1 MYLIALSLFSQE
13 KDKEAE
19 KTLREIIKTAQE
31 QSNSFHVANAYS
43 LLGLIYLKQNDL
55 RRAKGLFQ
63 QSLDMEQINNRLGG
77 IATDYANIGL
87 IEFRKGN
94 LEQAKKTLK
103 TALDYAEANQEEE
116 LIRLLKNQLELFS
129 KN

>member
-1 MYLIALSLFSQE
+1 M
-13 KDKEAE
+13 
-19 KTLREIIKTAQE
+19 
-31 QSNSFHVANAYS
+31 
-43 LLGLIYLKQNDL
+43 